1 MSEAPAVTIL
11 QKNVTVLAKTRGNAP
26 SVHEIFPTKMIQ
38 RVDMTKK
45 APYAQQSPESIQ
57 SMFNSIADRYD
68 IGNSVLSFQMHKFWN
83 RQLVKRTI
91 PDKPDLS
98 VLDLCCGTGDI
109 AFDYLKKSPPAKET
123 YLIDFCEEMLRNA
136 KEKALSLKLDHNKI
150 SYIQGD
156 ALDIP
161 LSEKTVDAVT
171 VAYGIRNVQDPKKC
185 IQEMR
190 RVLKPNGRVGILEL
204 TRPENPFL
212 RFFHKVYLTCL
223 LPILGK
229 LVATNKEAYTYLSQS
244 IYHFSSPAVLSQ
256 ILRDEGF
263 KDIEV
268 KPLLG
273 GIATIL
279 TAEKTA

>member
-1 MSEAPAVTIL
+1 MI
-11 QKNVTVLAKTRGNAP
+11 KNN
-26 SVHEIFPTKMIQ
+26 
-38 RVDMTKK
+38 
-45 APYAQQSPESIQ
+45 PYAQQSPESIQ

-68 IGNSVLSFQMHKFWN
+68 LGNSVLSFQMHKFWN
-83 RQLVKRTI
+83 RQLVKRTF
-91 PDKPDLS
+91 PDSADLS
-98 VLDLCCGTGDI
+98 IVDLCCGTGDI
-109 AFDYLKKSPPAKET
+109 AFDYLKRSPPTKEVF
-123 YLIDFCEEMLRNA
+123 LIDFSEEMLRNA
-136 KEKALSLKLDHNKI
+136 KEKASSLGLDHHKI

-185 IQEMR
+185 IKEIHR
-190 RVLKPNGRVGILEL
+190 ILKPCGRIGILEL
-204 TRPENPFL
+204 TRPDNPFL
-212 RFFHKVYLTCL
+212 RFFHKIYLTCI

-244 IYHFSSPAVLSQ
+244 INHFSSPAVLSQ
-256 ILRDEGF
+256 ILRESGF
-263 KDIEV
+263 NNIEI

-279 TAEKTA
+279 TAEKKA